1 MKKITGI
8 CLIFL
13 TLLLSVHT
21 HAKEPLVQINVLSP
35 EAALELA
42 QATLADC
49 RAAGYQV
56 AVAVVDRMGVSQV
69 VLRDR
74 LAGPH
79 TVDTAQSKAW
89 TAVSFRSDTLSLAQN
104 TGPGSMQSG
113 ARMIP
118 NVLML
123 GGGVPIEVAGQ
134 MVGAIGVSGASGGNE
149 DDQCA
154 RAGIKAVMEK
164 LELGG

>member
-1 MKKITGI
+1 MKKSTGI
-8 CLIFL
+8 CLL
-13 TLLLSVHT
+13 LSTMLLSVSS
-21 HAKEPLVQINVLSP
+21 HAKDPLFQVNVLSP

-49 RAAGYQV
+49 RRAGYQV
-56 AVAVVDRMGVSQV
+56 SVAVVDRMGVSQV

-79 TVDTAQSKAW
+79 TVDTAQRKAW
-89 TAVSFRSDTLSLAQN
+89 TAVSFRSDTLALATN
-104 TGPGSMQSG
+104 TGPDSIQSG

-123 GGGVPIEVAGQ
+123 GGGVPVEVAGQ
-134 MVGAIGVSGASGGNE
+134 MVGAIGVSGATGGNE

-154 RAGIKAVMEK
+154 RTGIKAVIEK